1 MGPGTPTAST
11 AADNAPKTM
20 EPRVTMRPAYQQ
32 ILNTGTAAATAS
44 QTFIVIA
51 PSLVKWARAG
61 LAGSTSSAKTAVT
74 ILR

>member
-1 MGPGTPTAST
+1 
-11 AADNAPKTM
+11 
-20 EPRVTMRPAYQQ
+20 MRPAYQQ